1 MLFDI
6 LLEQLPPLLIENIV
20 FVKKNYI
27 LFSINELLRKLCQ

>member
-20 FVKKNYI
+20 FVKKRI
-27 LFSINELLRKLCQ
+27 IFCLA